1 MKSGFKQFKLEEW
14 IRSADDLV
22 ALLNDALTSANQKFL
37 LVVLGAASAN
47 QKFLL
52 VVLGAAAKRQGLDQV
67 AQRAHLERSELE
79 QLLSETG
86 NPSWE
91 QFWALCQ
98 ALNIRLQA
106 KIEHSA

>member
-1 MKSGFKQFKLEEW
+1 MKSRFEKFKLEDW
-14 IRSADDLV
+14 IRSDDDLV
-22 ALLNDALTSANQKFL
+22 ALLNDAL
-37 LVVLGAASAN
+37 ASAN
-47 QKFLL
+47 QKYLL
-52 VVLGAAAKRQGLDQV
+52 TVLGHMAKRQGLDQV

-79 QLLSETG
+79 QMISETG

-98 ALNIRLQA
+98 ALNIKLQA

>member
-14 IRSADDLV
+14 IRSDDDLV
-22 ALLNDALTSANQKFL
+22 ALLNDAL
-37 LVVLGAASAN
+37 ASAN

-52 VVLGAAAKRQGLDQV
+52 VVLGAAAKRQGLDAV

-79 QLLSETG
+79 QLLSETR

-98 ALNIRLQA
+98 ALNIKLQA

>member
-1 MKSGFKQFKLEEW
+1 MKSRFEKFKLEDW
-14 IRSADDLV
+14 IRSDDDLV
-22 ALLNDALTSANQKFL
+22 ALLNDALACTNQKYL
-37 LVVLGAASAN
+37 LTVLGHM
-47 QKFLL
+47 
-52 VVLGAAAKRQGLDQV
+52 AKRQGLDQV

-79 QLLSETG
+79 QMLSETG

-98 ALNIRLQA
+98 ALNIKLQA

>member
-1 MKSGFKQFKLEEW
+1 MQSRFKKFKLEDW
-14 IRSADDLV
+14 IRSDDDLV
-22 ALLNDALTSANQKFL
+22 ALLNDAL
-37 LVVLGAASAN
+37 ASAN
-47 QKFLL
+47 QKYLL
-52 VVLGAAAKRQGLDQV
+52 TVLGHMAKRQGLDQV

-79 QLLSETG
+79 QMLSETG

-98 ALNIRLQA
+98 ALNIKLQA

>member
-1 MKSGFKQFKLEEW
+1 MKSRFKKFKLEDW
-14 IRSADDLV
+14 IRSDDDLV
-22 ALLNDALTSANQKFL
+22 ALLNDALASTNQKYL
-37 LVVLGAASAN
+37 LTVLGHM
-47 QKFLL
+47 
-52 VVLGAAAKRQGLDQV
+52 AKRQGLDQV

-79 QLLSETG
+79 QMISETG

-98 ALNIRLQA
+98 ALNIKLQA

>member
-1 MKSGFKQFKLEEW
+1 MKSRFKKFKLEDW
-14 IRSADDLV
+14 IRSDDDLI
-22 ALLNDALTSANQKFL
+22 ALLNDALASTNQKYL
-37 LVVLGAASAN
+37 LTVLGHM
-47 QKFLL
+47 
-52 VVLGAAAKRQGLDQV
+52 AKRQGLDQV

-79 QLLSETG
+79 QMISETG

-98 ALNIRLQA
+98 ALNIKLQA

>member
-1 MKSGFKQFKLEEW
+1 MKSRFEKFKLEDW
-14 IRSADDLV
+14 IRSDDDLV
-22 ALLNDALTSANQKFL
+22 ALLNDAL
-37 LVVLGAASAN
+37 ASAN
-47 QKFLL
+47 QKYLL
-52 VVLGAAAKRQGLDQV
+52 TVLGHMAKRQGLDQV

-79 QLLSETG
+79 QMLSETG

-98 ALNIRLQA
+98 ALNIKLQA

>member
-1 MKSGFKQFKLEEW
+1 MKSRFEKFKLEDW
-14 IRSADDLV
+14 IRSDNDLA
-22 ALLNDALTSANQKFL
+22 ALLNDAL
-37 LVVLGAASAN
+37 ASAN
-47 QKFLL
+47 QKYLL
-52 VVLGAAAKRQGLDQV
+52 TVLGHMAKRQGLDQV

-79 QLLSETG
+79 QMISETG

-98 ALNIRLQA
+98 ALNIKLQA

>member
-1 MKSGFKQFKLEEW
+1 MNSRFEKFKLEDW
-14 IRSADDLV
+14 IRSDDDLV
-22 ALLNDALTSANQKFL
+22 ALLNDAL
-37 LVVLGAASAN
+37 ASAN
-47 QKFLL
+47 QKYLL
-52 VVLGAAAKRQGLDQV
+52 TVLGHMAKRQGLDQV

-79 QLLSETG
+79 QMISETG

-98 ALNIRLQA
+98 ALNIKLQA